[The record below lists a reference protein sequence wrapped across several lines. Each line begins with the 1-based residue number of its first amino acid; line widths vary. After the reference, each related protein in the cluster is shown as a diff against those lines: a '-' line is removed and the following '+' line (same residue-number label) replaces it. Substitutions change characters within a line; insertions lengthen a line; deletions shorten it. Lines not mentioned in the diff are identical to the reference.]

1 LDVVADLCE
10 LDVGVWDGVWD
21 GVSTAG
27 WRAISEAGC
36 CVVVD
41 VVAVEICDDR
51 RVGMDVGT
59 TGGAISLLA
68 SLLALSISI
77 MHCIHLGTFV
87 LLLALFHLSCGR
99 MNVVK

>member
-10 LDVGVWDGVWD
+10 LDVGVWDGV
-21 GVSTAG
+21 SIAG

-36 CVVVD
+36 CVVVE
-41 VVAVEICDDR
+41 VVVVDIRDDR

-68 SLLALSISI
+68 LSISI
-77 MHCIHLGTFV
+77 MDCIHLGTFV
-87 LLLALFHLSCGR
+87 LLLAFHLSCGR